1 MKAAVR
7 HLLRN
12 RRRSLLTL
20 IAVIVPVFILVLM
33 FGMVAGEM
41 RGMFDGI
48 VKLQTGHFQIRAVT
62 DGPEGAALPLIDDPD
77 RLVAL
82 LDATPDVD
90 RYTVRLDVPALAAA
104 GDHSQGLLVQGVDE
118 ARPGSRSPLADL
130 VTDGRYLD
138 GDGRSAVIGADLAEL
153 LGLGVGDSL
162 VLLGAHPDVG
172 LGVAKPTIV
181 GIFTVPDETL
191 SRSVVEVDLALAQQL
206 VRRPHAATAIV
217 GYVEGVDG
225 PWNTAKIDDVV
236 ASLRARLPEG
246 FEVLGWLELSPD
258 LGLYMRIARPVM
270 SLFCGIFFVLGG
282 LVVLNTLYLSVL
294 ERTREL
300 GIIVALGASRRR
312 VMWMVEVEAALV
324 AVVGG
329 TIGSLGGATLVSVVE
344 AFGGLHLPGSYS
356 GFLKAFG
363 MEPVLHL
370 RVTIPEL
377 AISAAAMTLVALL
390 AAWYPAFRA
399 SRLQPM
405 EAMRYVE

>member
-1 MKAAVR
+1 MKAAFR

-33 FGMVAGEM
+33 YGMVAGEM
-41 RGMFDGI
+41 RGMFDGV
-48 VKLQTGHFQIRAVT
+48 VKLQTGHFQIRAT
-62 DGPEGAALPLIDDPD
+62 ADGPEGGALPLIDDPD

-82 LDATPDVD
+82 IDATPGID

-104 GDHSQGLLVQGVDE
+104 GDHSQGILVQGVDE
-118 ARPGSRSPLADL
+118 ARSGERSPLADL

-138 GDGRSAVIGADLAEL
+138 GDGRSAIIGADLAQL
-153 LGLGVGDSL
+153 LGLRLGDSL

-206 VRRPHAATAIV
+206 VRRPRAATAIV
-217 GYVEGVDG
+217 GYVQGVDG
-225 PWNTAKIDDVV
+225 PWNATKIDDVV
-236 ASLRARLPEG
+236 ASLRARLPER
-246 FEVLGWLELSPD
+246 FEILDWRELSPD
-258 LGLYMRIARPVM
+258 LGLYMRLARPVM
-270 SLFCGIFFVLGG
+270 SIFCGIFFVLGG
-282 LVVLNTLYLSVL
+282 LVVLNTLYLSVM

-300 GIIVALGASRRR
+300 GIIIALGASRRR
-312 VMWMVEVEAALV
+312 VMGMVQAEAALV
-324 AVVGG
+324 AVSGG
-329 TIGSLGGATLVSVVE
+329 TIGAVSGAALVSIVQALGGLR
-344 AFGGLHLPGSYS
+344 LPGSYS

-399 SRLQPM
+399 SRFEPM